1 MSNITITRIIQ
12 DHNAREAQKVL
23 RGVIQ
28 HRLPYEHDF
37 WKPVV
42 DAASKSYAINHD
54 HKNSR
59 SMKSVSVSQILDR
72 MNVDGLTFLINY
84 FNTVSTEEAALLLA
98 MTSPMRIAL
107 RR

>member
-1 MSNITITRIIQ
+1 MSNITIKRIIQ

-42 DAASKSYAINHD
+42 DAASKSMAINQD

-59 SMKSVSVSQILDR
+59 AMKSISVSQILDR

-84 FNTVSTEEAALLLA
+84 FNTMSTEEATLVLA
-98 MTSPMRIAL
+98 HDFAYG
-107 RR
+107 